1 MSPRLPLVALGLVT
15 YTYVGYPLAIGL
27 LARLAPNSVRR
38 DESYTPTVSVLLSAF
53 NAADYLEAKLDSLAA
68 LEYPSDKIEF
78 IVLSDGSTDG
88 TDAILAKR
96 HEADPRFRWVRREE
110 RSGKPSGINRL
121 KELAS
126 GEILILTDARQPLAP
141 RTARALVSHFVDPQV
156 GCVSGNLVLEGEA
169 GAGVYW
175 RYEKWIR
182 EQEARFRS
190 VVGVTGAIYAIRRAE
205 MPTLPDDIIL
215 DDVFTPMT
223 LRLEGKKILF
233 EREAIAT
240 EMAFDDDREFNRKAR
255 TLAGNYQ
262 LFSRMPAL
270 LDPFANPSWF
280 ETMSHKTLRLA
291 GPFILATLLGSSLAA
306 LRQPQKLGPG
316 ERAFMQ
322 ALVLGQLVFYGAAAL
337 GPRAGKLPGVA
348 RTFVTMNAAA
358 LVGLVRHLKK
368 SQRIAW

>member
-1 MSPRLPLVALGLVT
+1 MLPRLPLVALGLVT

-27 LARLAPNSVRR
+27 LARLSPQPVQK
-38 DESYTPTVSVLLSAF
+38 DESFTPTVSVLMSAF
-53 NAADYLEAKLDSLAA
+53 DAAGYLEAKLDSLAA
-68 LEYPSDKIEF
+68 LEYPADKIEF
-78 IVLSDGSTDG
+78 LVLSDGSTDG
-88 TDAILAKR
+88 TDDILAKR
-96 HEADPRFRWVRREE
+96 HAADPRFRWVRREE

-121 KELAS
+121 KELAT
-126 GEILILTDARQPLAP
+126 GEVLILTDARQPLSP
-141 RTARALVSHFVDPQV
+141 RTARALVSHFVDPSV

-233 EREAIAT
+233 EREAVAT
-240 EMAFDDDREFNRKAR
+240 EMAFEDDREFNRKAR

-270 LDPFANPSWF
+270 LVPFLNPSWF

-291 GPFILATLLGSSLAA
+291 GPFLLAALLGGSLAA
-306 LRQPQKLGPG
+306 LRKPSDMTRG
-316 ERAFMQ
+316 EL
-322 ALVLGQLVFYGAAAL
+322 ALMRTLVAGQLAFYGAAAL
-337 GPRAGKLPGVA
+337 GPKAGKLPGVA

-358 LVGLVRHLKK
+358 LVGLARHLKK
-368 SQRIAW
+368 TQRIAW

>member
-1 MSPRLPLVALGLVT
+1 MLPRLPLVALGLVA

-27 LARLAPNSVRR
+27 LARLSPQPIRK
-38 DESYTPTVSVLLSAF
+38 DDSYTPSVSVLMSAF
-53 NAADYLEAKLDSLAA
+53 DAADYLEAKLDSLSA
-68 LEYPSDKIEF
+68 LDYPSDRIEF
-78 IVLSDGSTDG
+78 IVLSDGSTDA
-88 TDAILAKR
+88 TDTILAKR
-96 HEADPRFRWVRREE
+96 QEADPRFRWVRREE
-110 RSGKPSGINRL
+110 RSGKPSGVNRL
-121 KELAS
+121 KELAT

-141 RTARALVSHFVDPQV
+141 RTARALVSHFTDPTV

-190 VVGVTGAIYAIRRAE
+190 VVGVTGAIYAIRRVE

-223 LRLEGKKILF
+223 LRLQGKRILF
-233 EREAIAT
+233 ERDAVAT

-270 LDPFANPSWF
+270 LIPFVNPSWF

-291 GPFILATLLGSSLAA
+291 GPFILATLLGSSVAA
-306 LRQPQKLGPG
+306 LRKPRDLTPG
-316 ERAFMQ
+316 ELSLMR
-322 ALVLGQLVFYGAAAL
+322 ALVLGQLAFYGAAAL
-337 GPRAGKLPGVA
+337 GPKAGKLPGVA

-358 LVGLVRHLKK
+358 LVGFVRHLKK